1 MPALPHRSSPTID
14 RRGPRRALGR
24 IASPA
29 APDGPARLRQGVRIL
44 VLLASLFW
52 LGLGLLVWWLA

>member
-1 MPALPHRSSPTID
+1 MAD
-14 RRGPRRALGR
+14 PRLAD
-24 IASPA
+24 
-29 APDGPARLRQGVRIL
+29 PDGASRLRHAVRIL